1 MVLLAKD
8 KLNTIEV
15 LISKNLID
23 KYIGHDEFVSV
34 NNGLKEYDDIKKAIK
49 NQKFFHS
56 DNKYGWY
63 NKKY

>member
-34 NNGLKEYDDIKKAIK
+34 NNGLKEYDDIKEAIK
-49 NQKFFHS
+49 DPKIFPFRQ
-56 DNKYGWY
+56 
-63 NKKY
+63 